1 MILVDTNIL
10 STLAKV
16 GKLDLLPRLF
26 AQEEI
31 EIVPAVYEEVH
42 TGIEKGYS
50 ALQSILALVKQGC
63 VHLVPLSEE
72 ELVAKTSLPRSFDEG
87 EREIGA
93 VAKQR
98 QWSVLTNEKLVKNWC
113 QREGISCLNL
123 PAFLRVLWRT
133 KIMTKE
139 EVEILIQEIENK
151 DRVVFKNKEQIL
163 VDNSEQ

>member
-16 GKLDLLPRLF
+16 GKLDLLSQLF
-26 AQEEI
+26 PQDEI
-31 EIVPAVYEEVH
+31 GLVPAVYEEVH
-42 TGIEKGYS
+42 TGVEKGYS
-50 ALQSILALVKQGC
+50 TLQSILALVKQGR

-72 ELVAKTSLPRSFDEG
+72 ELVIKTNLPRSFDEG

-98 QWSVLTNEKLVKNWC
+98 QWPVLTNEKLVKNWC
-113 QREGISCLNL
+113 QRERIPCVDL
-123 PAFLRVLWRT
+123 PTFLRALWQAG
-133 KIMTKE
+133 IMMKE
-139 EVEILIQEIENK
+139 EVAVLINEIENK

-163 VDNSEQ
+163 ADNSGQ